1 MDQANEIFKKLNALV
16 GEWKSVTVAAKP
28 HTVSYRLIANETVLV
43 ETWELGNS
51 STAMTV
57 YHLASEKLIATH
69 YCPLGNQPRLELVSA
84 AEEQIFTFAFVS
96 ATNLPDKSLSHQHK
110 FEIQIKNADKF
121 WRSETYLENGKEN
134 YEGVDYVRV
143 K

>member
-1 MDQANEIFKKLNALV
+1 MAQTNEIFKKLKTLV
-16 GEWKSVTVAAKP
+16 GEWKSATVANKL
-28 HTVSYRLIANETVLV
+28 HTVSYKMIANETVLV
-43 ETWELGNS
+43 ETWKLGNS

-57 YHLASEKLIATH
+57 YYLESEKLVATH

-84 AEEQIFTFAFVS
+84 VNDQIFTFEFVS
-96 ATNLPDKSLSHQHK
+96 ATNLLDKNLSHQHK
-110 FEIQIKNADKF
+110 FEIQIKNANKF

>member
-1 MDQANEIFKKLNALV
+1 MAQTNEVFKKLNALV
-16 GEWKSVTVAAKP
+16 GEWESATAATKP
-28 HTVSYRLIANETVLV
+28 HTVSYKLIANQTVLV

-57 YHLASEKLIATH
+57 YHLDSEKLIATH
-69 YCPLGNQPRLELVSA
+69 YCPLGNQPRLELISTA
-84 AEEQIFTFAFVS
+84 KEQIFTFAFVS
-96 ATNLPDKSLSHQHK
+96 ATNLPDKNLSHQHK
-110 FEIQIKNADKF
+110 FEIQIKNADNF
-121 WRSETYLENGKEN
+121 WRSETYLETGKES

>member
-1 MDQANEIFKKLNALV
+1 MAQTNDIFKKLKTLV
-16 GEWKSVTVAAKP
+16 GEWKSATVVAKP
-28 HTVSYRLIANETVLV
+28 HTVSYKLIANETVLV

-51 STAMTV
+51 RTAMTV
-57 YHLASEKLIATH
+57 YHFETEKLIATH
-69 YCPLGNQPRLELVSA
+69 YCPLGNQPRLELVSTTK
-84 AEEQIFTFAFVS
+84 EQLFTFTFVS
-96 ATNLPDKSLSHQHK
+96 ATNLPDKNLSHQHK
-110 FEIQIKNADKF
+110 FEIQIKNSDKF